1 MLAKMKKIWLSACSV
16 LAAVSIAGGLC
27 AVSNVQNASA
37 DTAKVTYA
45 KTDTTTKSAWETAG
59 YGTDGYLVFGVNDSN
74 KPAAYSNMYTEQ
86 NNDGKTEITLYKH
99 TDNSYYYD
107 SNWTTTDSTAPI
119 SKFVVNGQSAWQ
131 QIAPT
136 YWVDQPDLY
145 APGTETLESVRMH
158 NNHDGDAYHDYGI
171 GFTLTATE
179 KMQVSVYVL
188 DWSKKVS
195 STAPI
200 TVGLFSGIKA
210 TTVYGYGNNAAE
222 TMQDQYGDALAE
234 TTVMNQGAY
243 VTFAIE
249 GAGDYQIV
257 AYYDNDDPE
266 YTAAPITPM
275 LTGLFFDSDEG
286 ESGGNDDVIVSPVN
300 DVLVDTK
307 TKSAW
312 EDGGYGQAGYMVF
325 GANASNKP
333 VVYSDMYTKQGN
345 DGKTE
350 IALYKHSNNSFYY
363 DSNLTTTDSTA
374 PISGFVVNGS
384 CAWQQATNT
393 YWVSQPDLY
402 IPGTETYYP
411 VRMHNNMA
419 DPYHDIGVGFT
430 LTATEKTYVSV
441 YVMDWS
447 KRVND
452 SNIITIGLYS
462 GIQATTFYGYGNNS
476 AETLDEHYGTAL
488 IETTVTCQG
497 AYVTFAIE
505 GAGNYQIVAYYDS
518 QDLDEAAP
526 VTPMMTGLFFDT
538 ELPAAQEENVII
550 PGEGE
555 YVGYEANYTGA
566 DWERLGYG
574 TDGYVVY
581 YTADDTT
588 YQAYTKGIYKNADG
602 SDYTGLVTY
611 SDTVKDAHNDWKAD
625 KELSGKLI
633 TRYASA
639 FGEFSTIAGK
649 SWKDD
654 FTTGVLTVPGTK
666 TPTWTRISTP
676 RYTGDGA
683 TAFTIPASAFE
694 KYDAIDV
701 TVFHT
706 TAFGPTDKAANFKT
720 ALFNM
725 YDCGNGDNANTMS
738 GYLLSSAT
746 VELPVNGPLY
756 VTYRITSPGDYTLFL
771 MSDDENV
778 VRATTTGIFFDYVT
792 GVMSNITYEADGGT
806 HTNPST
812 YVEGTLLPLTDASKD
827 GYTFDGWYTD
837 GGFKNQVTEIPVDT
851 TGDITLYAKFNR
863 IYQTFNITY
872 ELDGGEHSNPATYTE
887 GTGLVLTDATKEGYN
902 FVGWYTEEACINKI
916 TEILADQTGD
926 ITLYAKF
933 AKIPEVYNITY
944 VADGGVHGNPES
956 YTEGSAVALTN
967 AMKTG
972 YTFDGWYLD
981 EEFNEQITEIS
992 AEQTGDLTLY
1002 AKFTKILQTF
1012 NVTYEADGGEHSN
1025 PATYTEGTAVALED
1039 ASKEGYTFDGWYTDS
1054 AFENEVTEISA
1065 TQTGDLTLYAKFTEI
1080 VVPGPDDSTSSD
1092 SSDTADSSNTGD
1104 SNSSDSSSGSDNEVQ
1119 GIGCFSTVSLGGI
1132 GAFGVMLAVGAL
1144 LAKKKED

>member
-1 MLAKMKKIWLSACSV
+1 
-16 LAAVSIAGGLC
+16 
-27 AVSNVQNASA
+27 
-37 DTAKVTYA
+37 
-45 KTDTTTKSAWETAG
+45 
-59 YGTDGYLVFGVNDSN
+59 
-74 KPAAYSNMYTEQ
+74 
-86 NNDGKTEITLYKH
+86 
-99 TDNSYYYD
+99 
-107 SNWTTTDSTAPI
+107 
-119 SKFVVNGQSAWQ
+119 
-131 QIAPT
+131 
-136 YWVDQPDLY
+136 
-145 APGTETLESVRMH
+145 
-158 NNHDGDAYHDYGI
+158 
-171 GFTLTATE
+171 
-179 KMQVSVYVL
+179 
-188 DWSKKVS
+188 
-195 STAPI
+195 
-200 TVGLFSGIKA
+200 
-210 TTVYGYGNNAAE
+210 
-222 TMQDQYGDALAE
+222 
-234 TTVMNQGAY
+234 
-243 VTFAIE
+243 
-249 GAGDYQIV
+249 
-257 AYYDNDDPE
+257 
-266 YTAAPITPM
+266 
-275 LTGLFFDSDEG
+275 
-286 ESGGNDDVIVSPVN
+286 
-300 DVLVDTK
+300 
-307 TKSAW
+307 
-312 EDGGYGQAGYMVF
+312 
-325 GANASNKP
+325 
-333 VVYSDMYTKQGN
+333 
-345 DGKTE
+345 
-350 IALYKHSNNSFYY
+350 
-363 DSNLTTTDSTA
+363 
-374 PISGFVVNGS
+374 
-384 CAWQQATNT
+384 
-393 YWVSQPDLY
+393 
-402 IPGTETYYP
+402 
-411 VRMHNNMA
+411 
-419 DPYHDIGVGFT
+419 YHDIGVGFT

-526 VTPMMTGLFFDT
+526 VTPMLTGLFFDA

-611 SDTVKDAHNDWKAD
+611 SDAVKDAHNEWKAD

-639 FGEFSTIAGK
+639 FGEFSTIAEK

-654 FTTGVLTVPGTK
+654 YTTGVLTVPGTQ
-666 TPTWTRISTP
+666 TPTWTRISTS
-676 RYTGDGA
+676 RYEGDGA

-701 TVFHT
+701 TIFHT
-706 TAFGPTDKAANFKT
+706 SAFGPTDKAANFKT

-792 GVMSNITYEADGGT
+792 GVMSNITYEADGAT
-806 HTNPST
+806 HSNPST

-837 GGFKNQVTEIPVDT
+837 SEFKNKVTEISVDT
-851 TGDITLYAKFNR
+851 TGDITIYAKFNR

-887 GTGLVLTDATKEGYN
+887 GTGLVLADATKEGYN
-902 FVGWYTEEACINKI
+902 FVGWYTDNVYTVKV
-916 TEILADQTGD
+916 TEISATQTGD

-933 AKIPEVYNITY
+933 AKIPKVYNITY
-944 VADGGVHGNPES
+944 VVDGGVHGNPES
-956 YTEGSAVALTN
+956 YTEGSPVALTN

-972 YTFDGWYLD
+972 YNF
-981 EEFNEQITEIS
+981 
-992 AEQTGDLTLY
+992 
-1002 AKFTKILQTF
+1002 
-1012 NVTYEADGGEHSN
+1012 
-1025 PATYTEGTAVALED
+1025 
-1039 ASKEGYTFDGWYTDS
+1039 
-1054 AFENEVTEISA
+1054 
-1065 TQTGDLTLYAKFTEI
+1065 
-1080 VVPGPDDSTSSD
+1080 
-1092 SSDTADSSNTGD
+1092 
-1104 SNSSDSSSGSDNEVQ
+1104 
-1119 GIGCFSTVSLGGI
+1119 
-1132 GAFGVMLAVGAL
+1132 
-1144 LAKKKED
+1144 

>member
-16 LAAVSIAGGLC
+16 LAAVSVASGLC

-37 DTAKVTYA
+37 DTAKATYVA
-45 KTDTTTKSAWETAG
+45 TDTATKSAWESAG
-59 YGTDGYLVFGVNDSN
+59 YGTEGYLIFGVNDSN

-107 SNWTTTDSTAPI
+107 SNLTTTDSTAPI

-179 KMQVSVYVL
+179 KTQVSVYVL

-195 STAPI
+195 LTAPI

-222 TMQDQYGDALAE
+222 TMQDQYGEALAE
-234 TTVMNQGAY
+234 ATVMNQGSY

-257 AYYDNDDPE
+257 AYYDNADPE
-266 YTAAPITPM
+266 YTSAPITPM

-286 ESGGNDDVIVSPVN
+286 ESGGNDGVPESPVN
-300 DVLVDTK
+300 DILVDTK

-333 VVYSDMYTKQGN
+333 AVYSDMYTEQGN

-350 IALYKHSNNSFYY
+350 ITLYKHGNNSIYY
-363 DSNLTTTDSTA
+363 DSNLTTTDRTA

-384 CAWQQATNT
+384 SAWQQIAPT
-393 YWVSQPDLY
+393 YWISQPDLY

-505 GAGNYQIVAYYDS
+505 GAGDYQIVAYYDS

-581 YTADDTT
+581 YTEDDTT

-611 SDTVKDAHNDWKAD
+611 SDAVKDAHNDWKAD

-654 FTTGVLTVPGTK
+654 FATGVLTVPGTK

-676 RYTGDGA
+676 RYEGDGA

-706 TAFGPTDKAANFKT
+706 TAFGPADKAANFKT

-746 VELPVNGPLY
+746 IELSVNGPLY

-837 GGFKNQVTEIPVDT
+837 SEFKNKVTEIPVDT
-851 TGDITLYAKFNR
+851 TGDITIYAKFNR

-887 GTGLVLTDATKEGYN
+887 GTGLVLTDASKDGYN
-902 FVGWYTEEACINKI
+902 FIGWYTDKACTVKV
-916 TEILADQTGD
+916 TEILAEQTGD

-981 EEFNEQITEIS
+981 GEFNEQITEIS
-992 AEQTGDLTLY
+992 AEQTGDITLY

-1012 NVTYEADGGEHSN
+1012 NVTYETDGGEHSN

-1065 TQTGDLTLYAKFTEI
+1065 TQTGDITLYAKFTEI
-1080 VVPGPDDSTSSD
+1080 VVPGPDDSSEPNNSEILDSD
-1092 SSDTADSSNTGD
+1092 STNSNE
-1104 SNSSDSSSGSDNEVQ
+1104 NSEGQSSGCV
-1119 GIGCFSTVSLGGI
+1119 GTISLGVAGI
-1132 GAFGVMLAVGAL
+1132 MGILLAAGAL
-1144 LAKKKED
+1144 IAKKKED

>member
-1 MLAKMKKIWLSACSV
+1 MMAKMKRFWLTACSV
-16 LAAVSIAGGLC
+16 LAMVSIVCGIC
-27 AVSNVQNASA
+27 SISSSKNASA
-37 DTAKVTYA
+37 NSAKATYV
-45 KTDTTTKSAWETAG
+45 KTDTITKSAWETAG
-59 YGTDGYLVFGVNDSN
+59 YGTNGYLVFGVNDSN
-74 KPAAYSNMYTEQ
+74 KPAVYSNMYTSQ
-86 NNDGKTEITLYKH
+86 GNDGKTEITLYKH

-107 SNWTTTDSTAPI
+107 SNLTTTDSTAPI

-145 APGTETLESVRMH
+145 APGTTTLESVRMH
-158 NNHDGDAYHDYGI
+158 NNHDGDPYHDLGI

-179 KMQVSVYVL
+179 KTYVSVYVL

-222 TMQDQYGDALAE
+222 TMQDQYGEALVK

-257 AYYDNDDPE
+257 AYYDNADPV

-275 LTGLFFDSDEG
+275 LTGLFFDSEEG
-286 ESGGNDDVIVSPVN
+286 ESGGNDDMTESPVN
-300 DVLVDTK
+300 NVLVDNK

-312 EDGGYGQAGYMVF
+312 EKGGYGKAGYMVF

-333 VVYSDMYTKQGN
+333 TVYSNMYTEQGN

-350 IALYKHSNNSFYY
+350 ITLNKKGDNTYYY
-363 DSNLTTTDSTA
+363 DTDLTKSTDSNA
-374 PISGFVVNGS
+374 PISSLVVNGS
-384 CAWQQATNT
+384 CAWQQAANT

-411 VRMHNNMA
+411 VRLHNNINE
-419 DPYHDIGVGFT
+419 DPYHDLGIGFE

-441 YVMDWS
+441 YVLDWA
-447 KRVND
+447 KRIND
-452 SNIITIGLYS
+452 SNKITVGLFS
-462 GIQATTFYGYGNNS
+462 GIKSTTFRGYGSNTATTF
-476 AETLDEHYGTAL
+476 EEHYGVSL
-488 IETTVTCQG
+488 LETTVATQG

-505 GAGNYQIVAYYDS
+505 GAGKYQIVAYYDS
-518 QDLDEAAP
+518 NDLNEAAP
-526 VTPMMTGLFFDT
+526 VTAMITGLFFDT
-538 ELPAAQEENVII
+538 EIPNAQKENVII

-555 YVGYEANYTGA
+555 YVGYEAKYTGA

-581 YTADDTT
+581 YTEDDAT
-588 YQAYTKGIYKNADG
+588 YKAYTKGIYKNADG

-611 SDTVKDAHNDWKAD
+611 SDAVKEAHNEWKAD
-625 KELSGKLI
+625 KELSGKII
-633 TRYASA
+633 TRYANA
-639 FGEFSTIAGK
+639 FGEFSTIASK

-654 FTTGVLTVPGTK
+654 FTTGVLTIPGTT

-676 RYTGDGA
+676 RYEGDGA

-746 VELPVNGPLY
+746 IQLEVNTPLY
-756 VTYRITSPGDYTLFL
+756 VTYRITSPGDYTIFL

-792 GVMSNITYEADGGT
+792 GIMSNITYEVDGGT
-806 HTNPST
+806 HSNPST

-837 GGFKNQVTEIPVDT
+837 SEFNNKVTEISVDT
-851 TGDITLYAKFNR
+851 TGDITIYAKFNR

-872 ELDGGEHSNPATYTE
+872 ELDGGTHSNPATYTE
-887 GTGLVLTDATKEGYN
+887 GTGLVLADASKDGYT
-902 FVGWYTEEACINKI
+902 FIGWYTDSFYTDKI
-916 TEILADQTGD
+916 TEISAEKTGD

-933 AKIPEVYNITY
+933 TKNLETYSITY
-944 VADGGVHGNPES
+944 VVDGGVHSNPEN

-972 YTFDGWYLD
+972 YTFGGWYLD
-981 EEFNEQITEIS
+981 EEYNEQITEIS
-992 AEQTGDLTLY
+992 AEQKGNLTLY
-1002 AKFTKILQTF
+1002 AKFTKILLTYSI
-1012 NVTYEADGGEHSN
+1012 TYEADGGEHSN
-1025 PATYTEGTAVALED
+1025 PATYTEGTAVTLTD
-1039 ASKEGYTFDGWYTDS
+1039 ASKEGYTFDGWYLDS
-1054 AFENEVTEISA
+1054 ERTNKVTEISA
-1065 TQTGDLTLYAKFTEI
+1065 TQTGDITLYAKFTEI
-1080 VVPGPDDSTSSD
+1080 EVPSESTGSES
-1092 SSDTADSSNTGD
+1092 TG
-1104 SNSSDSSSGSDNEVQ
+1104 SESTGSESAGNESVGNKPSESESEKSGCMGS
-1119 GIGCFSTVSLGGI
+1119 ISLGGM
-1132 GAFGVMLAVGAL
+1132 GVMSLMLAVGAFI
-1144 LAKKKED
+1144 AKKKED

>member
-16 LAAVSIAGGLC
+16 LAAVSVAGGLC

-37 DTAKVTYA
+37 DTAKVTYV

-59 YGTDGYLVFGVNDSN
+59 YGTEGYLIFGVNDSN
-74 KPAAYSNMYTEQ
+74 KSAAYSNMYTAQ
-86 NNDGKTEITLYKH
+86 GNDGKTEITLYKH

-107 SNWTTTDSTAPI
+107 SNLTTTDSTAPI

-131 QIAPT
+131 TISA
-136 YWVDQPDLY
+136 YWADQPDLY
-145 APGTETLESVRMH
+145 VPGTETLESVRMH

-188 DWSKKVS
+188 DWAKKVS

-222 TMQDQYGDALAE
+222 TMQDQYGEALAE
-234 TTVMNQGAY
+234 ATVMNQGAY

-286 ESGGNDDVIVSPVN
+286 ESGGNDDVTESPVN

-312 EDGGYGQAGYMVF
+312 EGGGYGQAGYMVF

-333 VVYSDMYTKQGN
+333 AVYSDMYTKQGN

-350 IALYKHSNNSFYY
+350 IALYKHSNNSVYY

-384 CAWQQATNT
+384 CAWQQVPNT

-505 GAGNYQIVAYYDS
+505 GAGDYQIVAYYDS

-611 SDTVKDAHNDWKAD
+611 SNVVKDAHNEWKAD

-649 SWKDD
+649 SWKDEY
-654 FTTGVLTVPGTK
+654 TTGVLTVPGTK
-666 TPTWTRISTP
+666 TPTWTRISTS
-676 RYTGDGA
+676 RYEGDGA

-706 TAFGPTDKAANFKT
+706 SAFGPTDKAANFKT

-746 VELPVNGPLY
+746 IELSVNGPLY

-812 YVEGTLLPLTDASKD
+812 YVEGTLLPLTDASKE

-837 GGFKNQVTEIPVDT
+837 GAFKNKVTEISVDT

-872 ELDGGEHSNPATYTE
+872 ELDGGEHLNPATYTE

-902 FVGWYTEEACINKI
+902 FVGWYTDNACTVKV
-916 TEILADQTGD
+916 TEISAEQTGD
-926 ITLYAKF
+926 VTLYAKF

-981 EEFNEQITEIS
+981 GEFNEQITEIS
-992 AEQTGDLTLY
+992 AEQTGDITLY

-1012 NVTYEADGGEHSN
+1012 NVTYVADGGEHSN
-1025 PATYTEGTAVALED
+1025 PATYTEGTAITLED

-1065 TQTGDLTLYAKFTEI
+1065 TQTGDITLYAKFTEI

-1119 GIGCFSTVSLGGI
+1119 GTGCFSTVSLGGI
-1132 GAFGVMLAVGAL
+1132 GAFGIVLAVGAL

>member
-16 LAAVSIAGGLC
+16 LAAVSVASGLC

-37 DTAKVTYA
+37 DTAKATYVA
-45 KTDTTTKSAWETAG
+45 TDTATKSAWESAG
-59 YGTDGYLVFGVNDSN
+59 YGTEGYLIFGVNDSN

-107 SNWTTTDSTAPI
+107 SNLTTTDSTAPI

-179 KMQVSVYVL
+179 KTQVSVYVL

-195 STAPI
+195 LTAPI

-222 TMQDQYGDALAE
+222 TMQDQYGEALAE
-234 TTVMNQGAY
+234 ATVMNQGSY

-257 AYYDNDDPE
+257 AYYDNADPE
-266 YTAAPITPM
+266 YTSAPITPM

-286 ESGGNDDVIVSPVN
+286 ESGGNDGVPESPVN
-300 DVLVDTK
+300 DILVDTK

-333 VVYSDMYTKQGN
+333 AVYSDMYTKQGN

-350 IALYKHSNNSFYY
+350 IALYKHSNNSVYY

-384 CAWQQATNT
+384 SAWQQVPNT

-411 VRMHNNMA
+411 VRLHNNINS
-419 DPYHDIGVGFT
+419 DPYHDFGIGFSLRT
-430 LTATEKTYVSV
+430 TEKTYVSV

-505 GAGNYQIVAYYDS
+505 GAGDYQIVAYYDS

-538 ELPAAQEENVII
+538 EIPEAQKENVII

-654 FTTGVLTVPGTK
+654 FATGVLTVPGTK

-676 RYTGDGA
+676 RYEGDGA

-706 TAFGPTDKAANFKT
+706 TAFGPADKAANFKT

-746 VELPVNGPLY
+746 IELSVNGPLY

-837 GGFKNQVTEIPVDT
+837 SEFKNKVTEISVDT
-851 TGDITLYAKFNR
+851 TGDITIYAKFNR

-887 GTGLVLTDATKEGYN
+887 GTGLVLTDASKDGYN
-902 FVGWYTEEACINKI
+902 FIGWYTDKACTVKV
-916 TEILADQTGD
+916 TEILAEQTGD

-981 EEFNEQITEIS
+981 GEFNEQITEIS
-992 AEQTGDLTLY
+992 AEQTGDITLY

-1012 NVTYEADGGEHSN
+1012 NVTYETDGGEHSN

-1065 TQTGDLTLYAKFTEI
+1065 TQTGDITLYAKFTEI
-1080 VVPGPDDSTSSD
+1080 VVPGPDDSSEPNNSEILDSD
-1092 SSDTADSSNTGD
+1092 STNSNE
-1104 SNSSDSSSGSDNEVQ
+1104 NSEGQSSGCV
-1119 GIGCFSTVSLGGI
+1119 GTISLGVAGI
-1132 GAFGVMLAVGAL
+1132 MGILLAAGAL
-1144 LAKKKED
+1144 IAKKKED